1 MRYGTWWIDGTVKT
15 RSALSYVDAIGM
27 WGNTF
32 KSEGNNSTGFEA
44 MRTEMILSM
53 VLESIVSAIQDEV
66 YNDGCFCVDIK
77 DS

>member
-1 MRYGTWWIDGTVKT
+1 
-15 RSALSYVDAIGM
+15 
-27 WGNTF
+27 
-32 KSEGNNSTGFEA
+32 

>member
-27 WGNTF
+27 WANRF